1 MVPWKDEKATSRMNK
16 QGSRRKSIQVIAFSF
31 LGVASLSALIVLGL
45 ILYFMIAQGSKAIS
59 WGFITQFPR
68 HRMTEGG
75 IYPAL
80 VGSFYL
86 GAGAVL
92 VAFPLA
98 VSSAIWLSEYARTG
112 WWVRTIRVGVNTLAG
127 VPSIVFGLL
136 GFAFFVKVLGFGVSV
151 LAGAFT
157 LALLILPIII
167 RSSEEAL
174 RSVPRGFR
182 EGSLALGATQWHTV
196 RTIVLPAALP
206 GILTGAVLGVSRA
219 VGETAPI
226 MFTAAAFYMAKLP
239 KSPFDKVMAL
249 PYHIYVMATESPSYW
264 CTKDLQFGT
273 ALVLLGLVLTLN
285 LGVVVWRTRLRRR
298 KKW

>member
-1 MVPWKDEKATSRMNK
+1 MSAHETHQKTVQAVS
-16 QGSRRKSIQVIAFSF
+16 FSLLGLASF
-31 LGVASLSALIVLGL
+31 SAVFILGV
-45 ILYFMIAQGSKAIS
+45 ILYFMISRGSSAIS
-59 WGFITQFPR
+59 WAFLTQFPR
-68 HRMTEGG
+68 KAMTEGG

-86 GAGAVL
+86 GIGSIL
-92 VAFPLA
+92 LAFPLA

-112 WWVRTIRVGVNTLAG
+112 WWVRIIRVGVNTLAA

-151 LAGAFT
+151 LSGAFT

-167 RSSEEAL
+167 RATEEAL
-174 RSVPRGFR
+174 RSVPMSFR
-182 EGSLALGATQWHTV
+182 EGALALGATQWRTI

-206 GILTGAVLGVSRA
+206 GILTGAILGISRA

-226 MFTAAAFYMAKLP
+226 IFTAAAFYMTRLP

-249 PYHIYVMATESPSYW
+249 PYHIYVMATESPNYW
-264 CTKDLQFGT
+264 RTKDLQFGT

-285 LGVVVWRTRLRRR
+285 LGVVAWRTHIRRR